1 MGQRIAIRSLIEQRR
16 AKAGEDPTDSSGLPP
31 SISHSLP
38 LWNIVAER
46 AAEVLEPLVQCELK
60 TSVEVSLITHGELR
74 ATDPKPG
81 ITIAMDPPEGGGLVR
96 FPGQS
101 ASVLTSLLLRAADV
115 HAPEDAEPEE
125 LDGLVVTSI
134 FEAIGGLIYAAFG
147 IALRLPPNVEPRM
160 IWPLTP
166 PSTDPR
172 LFVRFTLE
180 IQDQPDVHLELLFR
194 DTCESIFSELMQRG
208 EEPMDL
214 AGLSIEVRGILSRW
228 SATTKEIVTL
238 EPGDRLIIP
247 GGDLADVSLEAE
259 TAIGTRPL
267 ARAELGT
274 IRGRH
279 GLRVLALAN
288 A

>member
-1 MGQRIAIRSLIEQRR
+1 MGQRIAIRSLIEQRK
-16 AKAGEDPTDSSGLPP
+16 AKAGDDGTDSSGLPP
-31 SISHSLP
+31 SIAHSLP
-38 LWNIVAER
+38 LWDIVAER
-46 AAEVLEPLVQCELK
+46 AAEVLEPLVQCPLQA
-60 TSVEVSLITHGELR
+60 SVELSILTHGELR
-74 ATDPKPG
+74 STEAKPG
-81 ITIAMDPPEGGGLVR
+81 VTMAMDPPERGGLIR

-101 ASVLTSLLLRAADV
+101 ASILTSLLLRAADV

-147 IALRLPPNVEPRM
+147 IALRLPPNVEPKM

-166 PSTDPR
+166 PPPEPR
-172 LFVRFTLE
+172 LFVRFTLK
-180 IQDQPDVHLELLFR
+180 ITDHPDVHLELLFR

-228 SATTKEIVTL
+228 SATTKEIVAL
-238 EPGDRLIIP
+238 EPGDRVIIP
-247 GGDLADVSLEAE
+247 GGDLADVALEAE

-279 GLRVLALAN
+279 GLRVLALAG